1 MGRRLADDPTALR
14 RSAFTNLTLQR
25 TAADNPRA
33 GVNDMRTRFMMMAAL
48 VGASSLAISAQ
59 TPQSRP
65 QPPQRPTETARPA
78 DDAQRTSQA
87 QVITVTGC
95 LKAEKDVPG
104 RRPNAAERAGV
115 TEDYILTSVKMA
127 QSSATSGIGLAAMYE
142 IEGIAEAELQKH
154 LNHQVEITGSLT
166 TGGAMG
172 NRGASAAPGSQAT
185 TNADLPQLTA
195 TSVKML
201 AATCPAP

>member
-1 MGRRLADDPTALR
+1 
-14 RSAFTNLTLQR
+14 
-25 TAADNPRA
+25 
-33 GVNDMRTRFMMMAAL
+33 MMMAAL
-48 VGASSLAISAQ
+48 VGASALTINAQ

-65 QPPQRPTETARPA
+65 QQPQQRPDVARPA

-87 QVITVTGC
+87 GTPQVITVTGC

-104 RRPNAAERAGV
+104 RRPNIAERAGV

-127 QSSATSGIGLAAMYE
+127 QSSTTSGIGLAEMYE
-142 IEGIAEAELQKH
+142 IEGLAEADLQKH
-154 LNHQVEITGSLT
+154 LNHQVEITGSLA
-166 TGGAMG
+166 TGNAMG
-172 NRGASAAPGSQAT
+172 NRGASAAAGSQASA
-185 TNADLPQLTA
+185 NADLPQLTA